1 MYGLAVMMLVS
12 ASTTS
17 SNIDKIKYVF
27 NSYRTIL
34 NRDTER
40 KINTI
45 IFINVFLLVKL
56 LTKFSI
62 SFFFFATPTSSV
74 GVVE

>member
-12 ASTTS
+12 ASITS

-34 NRDTER
+34 NRDTE
-40 KINTI
+40 KK
-45 IFINVFLLVKL
+45 V
-56 LTKFSI
+56 
-62 SFFFFATPTSSV
+62 
-74 GVVE
+74 